1 MASSSERKL
10 NIVIE
15 EVLRDTKCVAL
26 NEISILSERN
36 MECAAILYFFQVN
49 VTNVCNSISIPA
61 IYPPD

>member
-15 EVLRDTKCVAL
+15 EVSRDTECIAL

-36 MECAAILYFFQVN
+36 MERAAILYFFQVN
-49 VTNVCNSISIPA
+49 VANACN
-61 IYPPD
+61 